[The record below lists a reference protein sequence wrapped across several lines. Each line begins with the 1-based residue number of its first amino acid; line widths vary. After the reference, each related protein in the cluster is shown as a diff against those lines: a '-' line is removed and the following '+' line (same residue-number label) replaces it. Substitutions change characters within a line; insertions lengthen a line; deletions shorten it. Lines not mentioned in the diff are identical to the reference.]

1 MKSWIVSNLGVCLL
15 IMRFINMKGLNW
27 SQELTHEMVKEVFTS
42 KLWKIHLLININHT
56 HRSILKRVNHIENLP
71 HEVQCKLMKLRERWK
86 MERSRWEFGMCIISI
101 SQSMALKFD
110 RFKRRYYIFV
120 FNPMWAMIAS
130 VKFGFIP
137 IHEMIVCLR
146 GGAWARTKN
155 KLKPHI
161 KTTRM
166 VLTRTIL
173 LYICIYRIFIIPK
186 ITWMKFIKIVMKS
199 AIQSRILFMIDWRT
213 KAYSWQAFNNDKVRS
228 IHHNR

>member
-27 SQELTHEMVKEVFTS
+27 SQELTHEMVKEVFAS

-86 MERSRWEFGMCIISI
+86 MERSRWEFGMWIISI

-120 FNPMWAMIAS
+120 FNPMVS
-130 VKFGFIP
+130 
-137 IHEMIVCLR
+137 
-146 GGAWARTKN
+146 N
-155 KLKPHI
+155 D
-161 KTTRM
+161 
-166 VLTRTIL
+166 
-173 LYICIYRIFIIPK
+173 CIRQIWVYPNSRDDSMFERRSL
-186 ITWMKFIKIVMKS
+186 S
-199 AIQSRILFMIDWRT
+199 AH
-213 KAYSWQAFNNDKVRS
+213 KK
-228 IHHNR
+228 